1 MSDTGLADLTWRDI
15 ISSAV
20 VAIVVALLL
29 RVFVIGA
36 FEVPSHSMEETLL
49 PGDFIMVNKLAYRL
63 RNVRRGDVVIFT
75 RQMQDSTAR
84 EAYVKRVIGLPQ
96 DTVILTHEG
105 VWVNGRPLP
114 DPPLAKLPADP
125 ILSTQ
130 TSPVITIVGTDSLF
144 VLGDNRRNS
153 YDSRYWGC
161 VPVNDVIGTPMMIYW
176 SHGASMQNPL
186 PHNRWDRIFTMIN

>member
-20 VAIVVALLL
+20 AAVIVALLL

-49 PGDFIMVNKLAYRL
+49 PGDFIMVNKLAYKL
-63 RNVRRGDVVIFT
+63 RDVRRGDVVIFT
-75 RQMQDSTAR
+75 RPMSDSNAR
-84 EAYVKRVIGLPQ
+84 EAYVKRVIGLAG
-96 DTVILTHEG
+96 DTVRLTHEG
-105 VWVNGRPLP
+105 VWVNARPLP
-114 DPPLAKLPADP
+114 DPPRAKLPTDP
-125 ILSTQ
+125 VLSSQ
-130 TSPVITIVGTDSLF
+130 KRPVETVVGPDSVF

-161 VPVNDVIGTPMMIYW
+161 LPVDDVVGTPMIIYW
-176 SHGASMQNPL
+176 SHGSSSENPL
-186 PHNRWDRIFTMIN
+186 PHIRWERILQRVN